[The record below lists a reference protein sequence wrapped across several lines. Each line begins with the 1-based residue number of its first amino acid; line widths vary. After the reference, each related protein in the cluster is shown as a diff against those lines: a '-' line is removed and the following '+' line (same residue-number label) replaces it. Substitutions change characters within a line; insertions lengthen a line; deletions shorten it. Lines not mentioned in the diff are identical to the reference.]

1 MPMSIQ
7 PTLLN
12 KGLLCL
18 LLAYAAPVFAVQ
30 GDVEQPLSIEAD
42 TAVFD
47 RNKGTATYDGNVIVK
62 QGTLE
67 ILAAHVDI
75 LAPENEIQQVIATGS
90 PVNFKQEMDN
100 KKLAKGKSTKME
112 YFVSDKRLVLTGE
125 SELEQDQDKLTGNSI
140 VYLIDSGEIVAD
152 GKGGKSGR
160 ITATFFPSKAAE

>member
-90 PVNFKQEMDN
+90 PVNFKQEMDK

>member
-1 MPMSIQ
+1 MSIQ

-12 KGLLCL
+12 SGLLFL
-18 LLAYAAPVFAVQ
+18 LLAYTPPLFALQ
-30 GDVEQPLSIEAD
+30 SDVEQPLSIEAD

-47 RNKGTATYDGNVIVK
+47 RNKGTATYDGDVIVR

-75 LAPENEIQQVIATGS
+75 VAPQNEIQQVTATGS

-100 KKLAKGKSTKME
+100 KKLAKGKAAKME
-112 YFVSDKRLVLTGE
+112 YFVKEKRLVLTGE
-125 SELEQDQDKLTGNSI
+125 SELQQDQDKLTGNSI
-140 VYLIDSGEIVAD
+140 VYLIDSGEITAD